1 VAQRGEE
8 ASWQRLWNAW
18 KAFGHKMGMFQTRVL
33 LTVFYFVIVAPF
45 ACGVRLFQDP
55 LRVRPRGTSNWVP
68 KVILQSDERA
78 QAHKEF

>member
-1 VAQRGEE
+1 VAQNGAE
-8 ASWQRLWNAW
+8 AWWQRLWNAW
-18 KAFGHKMGMFQTRVL
+18 KAFGHKMGTFQTRLL

-55 LRVRPRGTSNWVP
+55 LRKSARRSSNWVE
-68 KVILQSDERA
+68 KGIGHTDVWK